1 MVISI
6 VVSCFCQYIYI
17 PVWIQVYVNRIGP
30 HGNEDKFKARI
41 LLLFIRE
48 VPNSDEIKP
57 PWTRSKLIRK
67 FEETE
72 NTKSVDKSIDYHLY
86 DRRNGLV
93 TTGILTSKD
102 GYISFNWK
110 SKTLPK
116 VIEILGASEEVGPR
130 VRYLFRKA
138 FLESFFSEYGDVLLN
153 EWKLSTFLYERNEAT
168 AKLLKDEDPDIADIY
183 NLELRKRIGKNLK
196 GITWWNY
203 SWDDTY
209 RGKIYSENKEI
220 RDERERMDRMVD
232 QMVSISPESL
242 PSMDQDQLN
251 KFFIERWT
259 EIGKVEDNLNLLESQ
274 VEGVVKE
281 GIEEIK
287 KEVDKLDLVSVL
299 IDFAKEVRVNVD
311 TAFMLS
317 YILNVMKIEKSAKEI
332 ERDILVTEWDTNP
345 IRLKRIPDFIMAY
358 RTNSEILSSLGN
370 SDPGIIRSFVEK
382 VLLKAMSDS
391 VVIDNSISK
400 EISKE
405 SPVLKL
411 YEAYVS
417 NFITARRQE
426 VSQLLSDFITLGSKH
441 LTSSERDVLEFER
454 MKEGLT
460 TRPIIL

>member
-153 EWKLSTFLYERNEAT
+153 EWKLSTFLYERNKAT

-232 QMVSISPESL
+232 QMVSVPPESL

-281 GIEEIK
+281 G
-287 KEVDKLDLVSVL
+287 
-299 IDFAKEVRVNVD
+299 N
-311 TAFMLS
+311 
-317 YILNVMKIEKSAKEI
+317 
-332 ERDILVTEWDTNP
+332 
-345 IRLKRIPDFIMAY
+345 
-358 RTNSEILSSLGN
+358 
-370 SDPGIIRSFVEK
+370 
-382 VLLKAMSDS
+382 
-391 VVIDNSISK
+391 
-400 EISKE
+400 
-405 SPVLKL
+405 
-411 YEAYVS
+411 
-417 NFITARRQE
+417 
-426 VSQLLSDFITLGSKH
+426 
-441 LTSSERDVLEFER
+441 
-454 MKEGLT
+454 
-460 TRPIIL
+460 

>member
-1 MVISI
+1 M
-6 VVSCFCQYIYI
+6 
-17 PVWIQVYVNRIGP
+17 NRTGP
-30 HGNEDKFKARI
+30 HGNEDKFKAKI
-41 LLLFIRE
+41 LLLFIQE
-48 VPNSDEIKP
+48 IPDSDEIKP

-67 FEETE
+67 FEGIE

-93 TTGILTSKD
+93 TTGILTSRD

-116 VIEILGASEEVGPR
+116 VIEILGASDEVGSR

-168 AKLLKDEDPDIADIY
+168 GKLLKDEDPDIVNIY
-183 NLELRKRIGKNLK
+183 NLELEKRIGRNLK
-196 GITWWNY
+196 GITWENY
-203 SWDDTY
+203 SWDDIY
-209 RGKIYSENKEI
+209 RGKIYNESKEI
-220 RDERERMDRMVD
+220 RDERERMKKMMEQLVRVP
-232 QMVSISPESL
+232 PESL
-242 PSMDQDQLN
+242 PSMDQDQFN

-311 TAFMLS
+311 TDFMLS
-317 YILNVMKIEKSAKEI
+317 YILNVMKIEKSVKEI
-332 ERDILVTEWDTNP
+332 EKDILVTEWDTNP

-358 RTNSEILSSLGN
+358 RSNSEILSSLN
-370 SDPGIIRSFVEK
+370 NPGPEILRSFVEK

-391 VVIDNSISK
+391 VIIDNSISK
-400 EISKE
+400 ESP
-405 SPVLKL
+405 PVLKL

-441 LTSSERDVLEFER
+441 LTTSERDVLEFER
-454 MKEGLT
+454 MKVGLT
-460 TRPIIL
+460 ARPIIL